1 MVTSR
6 DTFLPREAMLLTS
19 ASRGPSAIAELLVYR
34 ATLCWS
40 VIYYRRVSVCLSHVV
55 IVSKR
60 LNITQTTPYDSL
72 EMSYLMLQITAK
84 FDEIRALTGR

>member
-40 VIYYRRVSVCLSHVV
+40 VIYYRRVSVCLSHSD

-60 LNITQTTPYDSL
+60 LNVGSRKSCSTIAPGKFCD
-72 EMSYLMLQITAK
+72 AK
-84 FDEIRALTGR
+84 NHGEIRTG